1 MLQISEGR
9 DDKHNVAGGVFSFE
23 FGGCDPVDK
32 GGSIPS
38 LVLGE
43 ALTHSERG
51 LDANSRYLGICIE
64 LGLLPAVWSSVIGA
78 RGEEIGTIPNRR
90 RRGKYVLRPCLL
102 LLMLPVVSTLLR
114 EYKEHTLRF
123 PIIHSK
129 SFVVVP
135 DTVWKT
141 IACV

>member
-64 LGLLPAVWSSVIGA
+64 LGLLPAVWSSVIGEERSSSSSSGEVRPSSVSPSTYA
-78 RGEEIGTIPNRR
+78 CCFDASQRIQRTYATFSNHSLKKLRGCP
-90 RRGKYVLRPCLL
+90 
-102 LLMLPVVSTLLR
+102 
-114 EYKEHTLRF
+114 
-123 PIIHSK
+123 
-129 SFVVVP
+129 
-135 DTVWKT
+135 
-141 IACV
+141 